1 MAEFEDKLNALL
13 NDPSSMAQI
22 MQLAQSFSA
31 QNGNSA
37 APPPPPPPA
46 PAAAAPPPAADPSPL
61 SGLLGGLDPNLI
73 GKLLP
78 LLQNTGGNSESAQ
91 LLYALRPFLKPERQ
105 DKVDRALQLA
115 RMIHLAKQFF
125 TNWEA

>member
-1 MAEFEDKLNALL
+1 MAEFEEKLNALL
-13 NDPSSMAQI
+13 NDPASMAQI

-31 QNGNSA
+31 QSGNSA
-37 APPPPPPPA
+37 APPPSPPPPA
-46 PAAAAPPPAADPSPL
+46 DPPPADPSSL
-61 SGLLGGLDPNLI
+61 SGLLGGIDPKLI

-78 LLQNTGGNSESAQ
+78 LLQGAGKNNESAQ

-105 DKVDRALQLA
+105 DKIDRALQLS